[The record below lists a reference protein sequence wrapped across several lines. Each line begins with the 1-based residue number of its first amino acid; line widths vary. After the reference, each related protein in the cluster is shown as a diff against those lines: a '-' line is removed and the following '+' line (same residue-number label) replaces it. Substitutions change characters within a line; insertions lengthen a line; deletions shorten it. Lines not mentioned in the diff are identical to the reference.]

1 MLAIWAAEA
10 LLMALVLKLKVSSAL
25 ADSETPPVFGTYKV
39 KPAGCQLCDDAMP
52 AF

>member
-25 ADSETPPVFGTYKV
+25 ADSDAAPAPGTSKV
-39 KPAGCQLCDDAMP
+39 PSRTFLAASEKC
-52 AF
+52 